1 MLDFAL
7 QMVGIE
13 EDNKEDLDISI
24 GSEIGEQEQVEPVPD
39 TTRDLVSLSVIQTNG
54 IDQGELYDNAFI

>member
-24 GSEIGEQEQVEPVPD
+24 GSEIGEQEQVEPLPD